1 MDLLGSPNKED
12 ADMKTIGHEELSKV
26 IQLCYKNKVTAFIW
40 GPTGIGKSDTIREAA
55 KAIAKE
61 AKLQYCEQ
69 GEPDEEKFTVIDAR
83 LSQMD
88 PSDLRGLPFVS
99 KEGKTAWAY
108 PSWLPTKGKGILLL
122 DEVNLAPPLVQ
133 SSAYQLVL
141 DRKLG
146 DYNLPDGWGIV
157 AAGNRAED
165 KAYTFELAGPLCN
178 RFAHIELAVP
188 PIAEWTEWALQN
200 GVDSRLVTFLNY
212 KPQHLYKFDSKLKEK
227 AFPTPRSWAR
237 YCSPLIKDVSD
248 NAFLL
253 TLMSS
258 AIGEGCAVECVA
270 YLKLTKQIDL
280 NDILEHPEKA
290 ADLKGIDVKYSLVSA
305 LAELVKKDTKTTLP
319 KVCAVA
325 EHFEAEFSILLL
337 RFIKASV
344 PKLLEYVQK
353 DKTIAGVFKKYMKY
367 VIVD

>member
-1 MDLLGSPNKED
+1 MR
-12 ADMKTIGHEELSKV
+12 TIGHTELVNMLKV
-26 IQLCYKNKVTAFIW
+26 CYKSSVTCFIW

-55 KAIAKE
+55 KQIAKE
-61 AKLQYCEQ
+61 QKLEYIEQ
-69 GEPDEEKFTVIDAR
+69 GEPDETKFTVIDAR

-122 DEVNLAPPLVQ
+122 DEINLAPPLVQ
-133 SSAYQLVL
+133 SSGYQLIL
-141 DRKLG
+141 DHRLG
-146 DYNLPDGWGIV
+146 DYVLPPGWGIV
-157 AAGNRAED
+157 AAGNRSED
-165 KAYTFELAGPLCN
+165 KGYTFELAGPLCN

-188 PIAEWTEWALQN
+188 PIAEWTEWALEN
-200 GVDSRLVTFLNY
+200 GVDSRVITFLNF
-212 KPQHLYKFDSKLKEK
+212 KPQNLYKFDSKLKDK

-237 YCSPLIKDVSD
+237 YCSALIKDVQD
-248 NAFLL
+248 HTFLL

-258 AIGEGCAVECVA
+258 AVGEGVATECCA

-280 NDILEHPEKA
+280 KDILAHPEKV

-305 LAELVKKDTKTTLP
+305 LAEVVKKDTKTTLP
-319 KVCAVA
+319 QVCAVA
-325 EHFEAEFSILLL
+325 QHFEAEFSILLL

-353 DKTIAGVFKKYMKY
+353 DKTIAEVFKKYMKY
-367 VIVD
+367 VIVE